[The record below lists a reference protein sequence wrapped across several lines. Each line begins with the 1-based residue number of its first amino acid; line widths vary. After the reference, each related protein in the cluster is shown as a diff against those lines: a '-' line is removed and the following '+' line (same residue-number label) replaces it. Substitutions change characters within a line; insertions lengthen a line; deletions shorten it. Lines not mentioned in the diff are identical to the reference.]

1 MLGSMFGVDSDMS
14 LRQLVAGSPWAGAL
28 AILGARSIRINSIG
42 GSLPRRDFGANQ
54 LKTTSRSTPSNAFL
68 RNALDPM
75 LSAPVCLTRNSESAT
90 ANPTR
95 RPRVRISL
103 ERTAHQVG
111 RPPAAPQR
119 LGRQPSGRPDAAG
132 HIEEALLSLATP
144 GGAPALPG
152 CPLVP
157 PRAMAGFPGA
167 RGAAGRTRGGVG
179 GLWAKARG
187 GEKKIK
193 HARRTSTG
201 SALTQKSTYLPF
213 FYFFDFFYC
222 GFGCFSAWGTQKQ
235 RKNFFGNF
243 LVMTQKVTS

>member
-1 MLGSMFGVDSDMS
+1 MS
-14 LRQLVAGSPWAGAL
+14 TQ
-28 AILGARSIRINSIG
+28 I
-42 GSLPRRDFGANQ
+42 GSLPRRDFEANP
-54 LKTTSRSTPSNAFL
+54 LSTTSRSTPSNAFL
-68 RNALDPM
+68 RNALDPV
-75 LSAPVCLTRNSESAT
+75 LSALVCFTPNTTGAH

-119 LGRQPSGRPDAAG
+119 LGRQPSGRPDAAK

-157 PRAMAGFPGA
+157 PRSMAGFPGA

-179 GLWAKARG
+179 GLWAKGQSRVL
-187 GEKKIK
+187 
-193 HARRTSTG
+193 
-201 SALTQKSTYLPF
+201 ALLLLAIEIALM
-213 FYFFDFFYC
+213 
-222 GFGCFSAWGTQKQ
+222 GV
-235 RKNFFGNF
+235 R
-243 LVMTQKVTS
+243 